1 MTCSLVSIV
10 QADLLA
16 AEQAARDA
24 SKLGAESTV
33 LLCNRLRREVEFAF
47 HSHTRNSAGSDATCY
62 KPSHSQLADKHSHS
76 HAGLLTKSQ
85 LQAVLHDLG
94 LLENKPAAFSSTSPA
109 RPAIVSPHTARHAQQ
124 QARVVDRLWSCL
136 HTSQPANHATSSAV
150 DSPLVTSSLVEV
162 SNHPTQDSLHD
173 GRPDA
178 LLMEGLDVWEQ
189 LIGAASSDADAGL
202 SEGSQYVLQKQH
214 HVQHSTASHTRVDE
228 AFRTAHSMQSHAAA
242 SKQHSGR
249 MAGISLQQLMHF
261 VQLVQQCSS
270 AVGIQLLAQP
280 VQGLAHQH
288 ADELNRL
295 ACICSRNKQT
305 NMAYTGIGKPK
316 MCRQPLAVVSSHDIR
331 ALHSARQGMHSPTQK
346 AVHAEVRHW
355 RPSGTLALLRDLAHS
370 TALIVSHKHAV
381 CTQYALMLMV
391 TLAAPL

>member
-1 MTCSLVSIV
+1 M
-10 QADLLA
+10 
-16 AEQAARDA
+16 
-24 SKLGAESTV
+24 
-33 LLCNRLRREVEFAF
+33 LLCNRLRRDVKFAF
-47 HSHTRNSAGSDATCY
+47 HSHSHNSAGSDTTCY
-62 KPSHSQLADKHSHS
+62 AHSHSQLADEHSHS

-109 RPAIVSPHTARHAQQ
+109 RPASVSPHTARHAQQ

-150 DSPLVTSSLVEV
+150 DSTLAANSSVAV
-162 SNHPTQDSLHD
+162 SNHPTQDSPHD

-189 LIGAASSDADAGL
+189 LIGAAISGADPSP
-202 SEGSQYVLQKQH
+202 SEGSQYVPPKQH
-214 HVQHSTASHTRVDE
+214 HVQHSTAAHTRVDE

-242 SKQHSGR
+242 SKQHCSR
-249 MAGISLQQLMHF
+249 MAGVSLQQLMYF

-270 AVGIQLLAQP
+270 AVTIQLLAQP
-280 VQGLAHQH
+280 VQGLAQQH

-316 MCRQPLAVVSSHDIR
+316 MCRQPLAVISTHEVR
-331 ALHSARQGMHSPTQK
+331 ALHSARQGMQSPTQK

-355 RPSGTLALLRDLAHS
+355 RPSGTLALL
-370 TALIVSHKHAV
+370 
-381 CTQYALMLMV
+381 
-391 TLAAPL
+391 